1 VALYLD
7 HFGLAEPPFRITP
20 HPDFFFDGADRG
32 ATLEGLM
39 YAILH
44 DEGIVKLSGEIGS
57 GKTTL
62 CRVLM
67 DRLPQEVE
75 TVFLANP
82 SYSRTEILHAIAEE
96 LGRPASDDP
105 AAPALRDLQTH
116 LIELY
121 ASGRRVV
128 VMIDEAHAMPEET
141 LEQVRLLSN
150 LESSRHK
157 LLQIVLFGQPELDE
171 ALAKPSMRQLKDRI
185 THSFRTRPLAVDE
198 VAKYVSFRMR
208 AAGYKGPEVFSRAA
222 IAAIARA
229 SGGLTRRINVLC
241 DKSLLA
247 AFAANTHA
255 VTPRQVRAAIADSDF
270 AAVAGGS
277 PRGARALAAA
287 AFLGLGAIAGAGI
300 FYWLDQ
306 GRNAPAA
313 AAPVVVPSP
322 APPAS
327 PPAPAPAAPPPTASA
342 AQAKPAAPQAAATDP
357 PAQSPAQVTAQ
368 ILENPAAPLLAP
380 EQLRRLS
387 GYNPGGNRLL
397 REQLAAAREKL
408 LSAPDD
414 SFSIEL
420 FVTENS
426 DAARTERFLLRARE
440 LVPLAEVYVIPIA
453 TGSRYF
459 LRVVYGAYAG
469 KAAAAEAARRLP
481 PKYQNAFPLEP
492 RSFAELRASI

>member
-1 VALYLD
+1 MLYLD

-32 ATLEGLM
+32 ATLEGLT

-67 DRLPQEVE
+67 ERLPAEVE

-82 SYSRTEILHAIAEE
+82 SYSRAEILHAIAEE
-96 LGRPASDDP
+96 LGRPAVNDP
-105 AAPALRDLQTH
+105 AAPALRDLQTQ

-121 ASGRRVV
+121 AAGRRVV

-150 LESSRHK
+150 LETSRHK

-208 AAGYKGPEVFSRAA
+208 AAGYRGPDVFTNAA

-229 SGGLTRRINVLC
+229 SSGLTRRINVLC

-247 AFAANTHA
+247 SFAAGKYA
-255 VTPRQVRAAIADSDF
+255 VTPREVRAAIADSDF
-270 AAVAGGS
+270 APIAG
-277 PRGARALAAA
+277 PRRRTASALAAA
-287 AFLGLGAIAGAGI
+287 ALLAAGAAAGAGV
-300 FYWLDQ
+300 FYWFDRLGQ
-306 GRNAPAA
+306 LAA
-313 AAPVVVPSP
+313 SAAKVA
-322 APPAS
+322 APPAAS
-327 PPAPAPAAPPPTASA
+327 VAPAVALRPAPAIIPE
-342 AQAKPAAPQAAATDP
+342 KPAPQR
-357 PAQSPAQVTAQ
+357 
-368 ILENPAAPLLAP
+368 LAP
-380 EQLRRLS
+380 EQLRRLE
-387 GYNPGGNRLL
+387 GYDAGNNPLL
-397 REQLAAAREKL
+397 RERIAAARDKL
-408 LSAPDD
+408 ASEPDE
-414 SFSIEL
+414 SYGIEL
-420 FVTENS
+420 FVAKNS
-426 DAARTERFLLRARE
+426 DAARMERFLLRARE
-440 LVPLAEVYVIPIA
+440 LVPLSELYVIPIDA
-453 TGSRYF
+453 GSRRF
-459 LRVVYGAYAG
+459 IRVVYGAYAG
-469 KAAAAEAARRLP
+469 KLASAEGARRLP
-481 PKYQNAFPLEP
+481 PKYQSAFQFQL
-492 RSFAELRASI
+492 RSFAELRASL